1 MVIYKLPKKHGDRYK
16 SDWIARILATL
27 SFSFVN
33 FQFREDGSDHEVFYM
48 KDDERKT
55 MNDYFYDMGW
65 DTDEDWF
72 GDINDYVCD
81 LVDWVVGEDERVV
94 ATSIVKSEFSQYY
107 NSYINSDIISIFG
120 EVIHGLPPNKL
131 GNTSSQLVVLLHIY
145 FKMEI
150 NYAQNYIS

>member
-65 DTDEDWF
+65 
-72 GDINDYVCD
+72 IHHYVP
-81 LVDWVVGEDERVV
+81 
-94 ATSIVKSEFSQYY
+94 
-107 NSYINSDIISIFG
+107 SYG
-120 EVIHGLPPNKL
+120 G
-131 GNTSSQLVVLLHIY
+131 SSNGH
-145 FKMEI
+145 
-150 NYAQNYIS
+150 